1 MTSGKAIGVIIV
13 AGGGWFVLTRTG
25 ALAGTGLALDEL
37 GLIRHEAS
45 PAERTQA
52 LALRQPNPGNA
63 PIVPSASFAGAGGV
77 GAIAGLGAAALP
89 LLGLTGAGLAFATA
103 GIGLA
108 VVFISYKLLKMRAS
122 MHTNDVRDQ
131 WQKQFVGLYAALG
144 LPPMRAEDT
153 RGSGPGNIEMASIIA
168 HFDPSQVPP
177 NQPLWT
183 AVTKTQ
189 DETRFHAA
197 ASNVDAFLHAHGVP
211 VQDV

>member
-1 MTSGKAIGVIIV
+1 MTSGKAIAVIIV

-37 GLIRHEAS
+37 GLIPHEAS
-45 PAERTQA
+45 PAERAQA
-52 LALRQPNPGNA
+52 LAVRQPNPGNA

-77 GAIAGLGAAALP
+77 GAIAGLATAALP

-103 GIGLA
+103 GIGLV
-108 VVFISYKLLKMRAS
+108 VVFVAYKLLKMRAS

-131 WQKQFVGLYAALG
+131 WQQQFVGLHRALG
-144 LPPMRAEDT
+144 IRDLTVAQT
-153 RGSGPGNIEMASIIA
+153 AGSGPGNIEMAEVIFY
-168 HFDPSQVPP
+168 FDHDTEQR
-177 NQPLWT
+177 LWK

-197 ASNVDAFLHAHGVP
+197 ATNIDAFLTAHGVP
-211 VQDV
+211 VTDV

>member
-1 MTSGKAIGVIIV
+1 MTSSKTVALIIV

-37 GLIRHEAS
+37 GLVRHEAS
-45 PAERTQA
+45 PAERAQA

-63 PIVPSASFAGAGGV
+63 PIVASASFAGMGGV
-77 GAIAGLGAAALP
+77 AAIGGLASAAIPLLHLSAAA
-89 LLGLTGAGLAFATA
+89 AGFATA
-103 GIGLA
+103 GIAIA
-108 VVFISYKLLKMRAS
+108 VIFISYKLLKMRAS

-177 NQPLWT
+177 NQPLWQ

-197 ASNVDAFLHAHGVP
+197 ASNIDAFLHAHGVP
-211 VQDV
+211 VQDI